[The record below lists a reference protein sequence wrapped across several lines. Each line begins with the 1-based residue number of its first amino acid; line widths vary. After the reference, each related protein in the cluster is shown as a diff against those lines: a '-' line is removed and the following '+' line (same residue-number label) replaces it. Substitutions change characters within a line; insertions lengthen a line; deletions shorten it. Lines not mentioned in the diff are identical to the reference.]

1 MLLDDAIEDWG
12 VANRATLSGSDV
24 EMLRRVWSTVRVSD
38 CADLEIGKME
48 AKDRKKVMVLFDKSD
63 RAGVAST
70 LDKVTR
76 WARTQTGPAQ
86 ARPGQTRQ
94 RAAVRPTR
102 PQRKTSSAF
111 SDAGLGAQDADD
123 QPLKAA
129 ASAPK
134 GINRMLIALYAVA
147 AVAVVLVM
155 VLALL

>member
-48 AKDRKKVMVLFDKSD
+48 AKDRKNVMILFDKSD

-86 ARPGQTRQ
+86 TRPGQTRATGFGPPDPS
-94 RAAVRPTR
+94 AA
-102 PQRKTSSAF
+102 KDLF
-111 SDAGLGAQDADD
+111 SFLRCRSWCA
-123 QPLKAA
+123 
-129 ASAPK
+129 
-134 GINRMLIALYAVA
+134 RCR
-147 AVAVVLVM
+147 
-155 VLALL
+155 

>member
-48 AKDRKKVMVLFDKSD
+48 AKDRKNVMILFDKSD

-86 ARPGQTRQ
+86 TRPGHTRQ
-94 RAAVRPTR
+94 RASVRPTR
-102 PQRKTSSAF
+102 PHER
-111 SDAGLGAQDADD
+111 
-123 QPLKAA
+123 PLQL
-129 ASAPK
+129 SP
-134 GINRMLIALYAVA
+134 MQ
-147 AVAVVLVM
+147 VLVHKM
-155 VLALL
+155 PMTSRSKRPLQRPKASIACLSLSMPSQRLP

>member
-1 MLLDDAIEDWG
+1 
-12 VANRATLSGSDV
+12 
-24 EMLRRVWSTVRVSD
+24 
-38 CADLEIGKME
+38 ME